1 MEDFGLWDV
10 IVSMFWFT
18 LLIVWVWMLIAI
30 LGDIFRDRELNGTRK
45 ALWTAFI
52 VILPWLGALCYIFAR
67 GNSMN
72 ERTLQARLDQEAQTR
87 AFVRES
93 VGTPGPSMADELRKL
108 VQLRDSGV
116 LTEAEYEQA
125 KGKVLT

>member
-1 MEDFGLWDV
+1 MEDFGFWDV

-72 ERTLQARLDQEAQTR
+72 ERSLQARLDQEAQTR
-87 AFVRES
+87 SFVRES

-125 KGKVLT
+125 KVKVLT

>member
-1 MEDFGLWDV
+1 MDDFGFWDV
-10 IVSMFWFT
+10 IASMFWFT
-18 LLIVWVWMLIAI
+18 LLMVWVWMLIAI

-45 ALWTAFI
+45 AMWTAFI

-72 ERTLQARLDQEAQTR
+72 ERTMQARLDQEAQMR

-93 VGTPGPSMADELRKL
+93 AGTPGPSMADELREL
-108 VQLRDSGV
+108 VELRDSGV
-116 LTEAEYEQA
+116 LTAAEYEQA
-125 KGKVLT
+125 KVKVLT

>member
-18 LLIVWVWMLIAI
+18 LLMIWVWMLIAI
-30 LGDIFRDRELNGTRK
+30 LGDIFRDRELSGARK
-45 ALWTAFI
+45 AMWTAFI

-72 ERTLQARLDQEAQTR
+72 ERTIQARRDQEAQMR
-87 AFVRES
+87 SFVQES
-93 VGTPGPSMADELRKL
+93 VGKTGASVSDELREL

-116 LTEAEYEQA
+116 LTVAEYEQA
-125 KGKVLT
+125 KAKVLT